1 MRLSIGDVMN
11 LINEINKEKSLY
23 NFKKLVGKYTQG
35 KTQAVIE
42 QEGYYDME
50 NGGQYVEGKTETVD
64 LIPAAVVPL
73 SDDDLK
79 FDEAGTYNDDNM
91 KMYCYKHLEKSTKVK
106 YEKNDRRI
114 YYFTILSKRDY
125 SDYDKDL
132 QIYYMRRV
140 DRDDKDN

>member
-1 MRLSIGDVMN
+1 MKLSIGDVMN
-11 LINEINKEKSLY
+11 LINEINREKSLY
-23 NFKKLVGKYTQG
+23 NFKRLISKYTQG
-35 KTQAVIE
+35 KTQAIIE
-42 QEGYYDME
+42 QEGHYDME
-50 NGGQYVEGKTETVD
+50 NGGQYVEGKTEMIE

-79 FDEAGTYNDDNM
+79 FDEAGTYNDDSM
-91 KMYCYKHLEKSTKVK
+91 KMYCYKYLEKSTKIK
-106 YEKNDRRI
+106 YEKNDGRI

-132 QIYYMRRV
+132 QIYYMRRA